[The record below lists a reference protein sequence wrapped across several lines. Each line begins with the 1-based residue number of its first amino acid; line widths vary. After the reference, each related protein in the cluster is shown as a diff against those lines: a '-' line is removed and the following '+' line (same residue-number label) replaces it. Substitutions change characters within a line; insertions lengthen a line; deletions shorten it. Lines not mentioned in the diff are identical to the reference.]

1 VGEPDTLTP
10 RAPVTVLEA
19 ASHVFREQT
28 AELRRQQRAVRK
40 GKDPEAVHQM
50 RVATRRLRAAV
61 RALEGHVVVPAGE
74 QARLRWLAR
83 RLGAVRDLDVI
94 ILLLAGETLPAAAR
108 EERARLA
115 RLLRKLRARRQ
126 RVQDR
131 LERGLRSKRYRRLL
145 DGLDRVAAS
154 PRLAGPEEAVAARV
168 LAGVSERLGEA
179 IARSPGMTQ
188 AVPDADLL
196 HALRIDCKRLRYALE
211 LHAAAYGF
219 SYDAERKLARDLQDV
234 LGEIH
239 DRDLLLAWMGEGKG
253 PFRGPWR
260 ALEARLRAERAR
272 LFRRFLQHRRA
283 WQARTRPEPAVAPL
297 DAPRWVSL
305 EPQAVTLRLIK
316 GTRSVAA
323 GEIG

>member
-1 VGEPDTLTP
+1 VGEPETLNP

-19 ASHVFREQT
+19 ASHVFRTQAT
-28 AELRRQQRAVRK
+28 ELRQQQKAVRR

-50 RVATRRLRAAV
+50 RVATRRLRAAI
-61 RALEGHVVVPAGE
+61 RALEGHVVVPADD
-74 QARLRWLAR
+74 QARLKWLAR

-94 ILLLAGETLPAAAR
+94 IALLAGETLPVTSR

-115 RLLRKLRARRQ
+115 RLIRKLRARR
-126 RVQDR
+126 RKLQDR
-131 LERGLRSKRYRRLL
+131 LVRGLASKRYRRLL
-145 DGLDRVAAS
+145 EGLDEVAGG
-154 PRLAGPEEAVAARV
+154 PRLAGTEEAVAARV
-168 LAGVSERLGEA
+168 LAGVSERLGEV

-188 AVPDADLL
+188 AAPDADTL

-219 SYDAERKLARDLQDV
+219 SYDVERKLARDLQDV

-239 DRDLLLAWMGEGKG
+239 DRDLLLAWMAEGRGAFK
-253 PFRGPWR
+253 GPWR
-260 ALEARLRAERAR
+260 ALEARLRIERAR
-272 LFRRFLQHRRA
+272 RFRRFLQHRRA
-283 WQARTRPEPAVAPL
+283 WQERTRPEPMVAPL
-297 DAPRWVSL
+297 DVPRWVSL
-305 EPQAVTLRLIK
+305 EPQEVTLRLIK